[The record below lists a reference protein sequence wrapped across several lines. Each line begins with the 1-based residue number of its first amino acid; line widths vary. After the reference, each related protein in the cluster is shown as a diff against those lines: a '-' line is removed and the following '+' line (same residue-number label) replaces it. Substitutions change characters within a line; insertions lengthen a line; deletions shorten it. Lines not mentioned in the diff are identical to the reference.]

1 MNLSPTAQK
10 AINTL
15 EQAGFEAFIV
25 GGSVRDLLMGKP
37 PKDID
42 ITTNALPAQTKEAFQ
57 GFTVIETGL
66 KHGTVTVLIE
76 GEPVEITTYRIESD
90 YSDNRH
96 PDSVAFT
103 QNLREDLAR
112 RDFTI
117 NALAM
122 DSKGTVQDFF
132 GGREDIAAGL
142 IRCVGDADE
151 RFNEDGLRILR
162 GLRFASVLGFSIDSR
177 TAEAIHKNRDL
188 LKNISAERVFAE
200 LSKAICGVN
209 IEAVLKEYNDV
220 FVAIIPEFK
229 PAVGFLQHNK
239 HHCFDVW
246 EHTARAVHSAPAE
259 PVIRW
264 AALLHDIGKPYCFT
278 QEENGTGHF
287 YGHPRKS
294 KELSADIMER
304 LKFDSATRDKVL
316 LLVALHDNPIPNE
329 KPAIKRFLNKH
340 GKETMKELLSLQHAD
355 NLAQAPAYRGRQA
368 ELDSIEHTLEEVIAE
383 ESCFSLKQ
391 LAVNGNDLIQL
402 GLKGTEIGEALN
414 QLLELVIEGA
424 VENDRDVLLELVK
437 AE

>member
-1 MNLSPTAQK
+1 M

-42 ITTNALPAQTKEAFQ
+42 ITTSALPAQTKEAFK

-103 QNLREDLAR
+103 QNLKEDLAR

-122 DSKGTVQDFF
+122 DSSGRVQDFF

-162 GLRFASVLGFSIDSR
+162 GLRFASVLGFSIEGD

-200 LSKAICGVN
+200 ISKAICGLN
-209 IEAVLKEYNDV
+209 IEAVLNEYSDV
-220 FVAIIPEFK
+220 FATVMPEIK
-229 PAVGFLQHNK
+229 PSVGFLQHNE

-246 EHTARAVHSAPAE
+246 EHTARAVQSAPAV

-278 QEENGTGHF
+278 QDEQGTGHF

-294 KELSADIMER
+294 KELAADITER
-304 LKFDSATRDKVL
+304 LKFDGATRERVL
-316 LLVALHDNPIPNE
+316 LLVALHDTPIANE

-340 GKETMKELLSLQHAD
+340 GKEVMDELLSLQHAD
-355 NLAQAPAYRGRQA
+355 NLAQAPEYRGRQA
-368 ELDSIEHTLEEVIAE
+368 ELDSIAHTLEEVIAE

-391 LAVNGNDLIQL
+391 LAVNGNDLIRL
-402 GLKGTEIGEALN
+402 GLKGEEIGRALN
-414 QLLELVIEGA
+414 RLLELVIEG
-424 VENDRDVLLELVK
+424 K
-437 AE
+437 AENEKSTLLGKICEFCSEE